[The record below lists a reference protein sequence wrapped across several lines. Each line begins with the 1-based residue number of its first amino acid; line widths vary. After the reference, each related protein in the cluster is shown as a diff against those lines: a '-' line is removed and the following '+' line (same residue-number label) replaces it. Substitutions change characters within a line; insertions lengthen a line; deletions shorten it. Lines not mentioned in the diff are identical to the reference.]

1 MIDLS
6 FVNFIVHFFLIV
18 TGVAGLTM
26 VMKDNPVHAVLSLIG
41 AFCGGAILLLIN
53 NAEFL
58 AFIVLTVYVGAV
70 MVLFLFVVMMID
82 VDKIQFTKNSLFEKF
97 SAIIIGGILCGFLLF
112 TMKNELKN
120 KQSLMIKAAERSIS
134 TINNSAMNQLQAKL
148 FGQII
153 YSPEYALIILLAS
166 LILFIAIIGAIVLT
180 IREKTGLKKQNL
192 FTQLLRS
199 RENTLEIKKVVIGEG
214 TDDE

>member
-6 FVNFIVHFFLIV
+6 FINFVVYFFLIIIGI
-18 TGVAGLTM
+18 TGLIM
-26 VMKDNPVHAVLSLIG
+26 VIKDNPIHSVLSLIG

-82 VDKIQFTKNSLFEKF
+82 VDKIHYTKNSLSEKI
-97 SAIIIGGILCGFLLF
+97 SAITIGSILCGFLLF

-120 KQSLMIKAAERSIS
+120 KQSLIIKATEDTIISIDNPS
-134 TINNSAMNQLQAKL
+134 TNQLQAKI
-148 FGQII
+148 FGQIL
-153 YSPEYALIILLAS
+153 YNSEYALIIIIAS
-166 LILFIAIIGAIVLT
+166 LILFVAIIGSIILT
-180 IREKTGLKKQNL
+180 LRKKSDLKKQNL

-199 RENTLEIKKVVIGEG
+199 RENTLEIKKVPFNEG
-214 TDDE
+214 VNDE